1 MLRIRQS
8 ARVQQGETSGAAPAP
23 FLSRTVSFADLLA
36 ADPTVSQYISAL
48 EAEQCLES
56 SLAQRM
62 SITDWR
68 AVLPSGA
75 PYGHCVRLHEIAER
89 SSQYEVVPPDSSAG
103 WKFYARLFGTR
114 AVNDNHVLEF
124 TYRNLESL
132 MIMTSLFLI
141 IAVDSLLS
149 LPPCPPATDGG
160 CSGLLWADAAL
171 WLIAVVLLFVGAGS
185 SFGLLCYHGMFLT
198 PATAAQHIFH
208 NWMTE
213 AVPTQTWT
221 LGLFALW
228 GGVGIRIIV
237 LASPD
242 DSRGHVV
249 LPVLMGS
256 LVFFMLFFWPL
267 LLSQHL
273 GISFFSA
280 ISEGMRANLALYSR
294 KIPHGK
300 QRVCAPTAKAGVTP
314 L

>member
-48 EAEQCLES
+48 EAEQCLET

-171 WLIAVVLLFVGAGS
+171 WLSAVVFLFFGATS
-185 SFGLLCYHGMFLT
+185 SFVLLCYHGMFLT

-213 AVPTQTWT
+213 ALPIHFWFF
-221 LGLFALW
+221 GLFALW
-228 GGVGIRIIV
+228 GATGVRVIA

-242 DSRGHVV
+242 DSRGYVV
-249 LPVLMGS
+249 LSVLVGS
-256 LVFFMLFFWPL
+256 ASFITLFFWPL
-267 LLSQHL
+267 IISQHL
-273 GISFFSA
+273 GISFFSS
-280 ISEGMRANLALYSR
+280 ISEAVWANVALHSR
-294 KIPHGK
+294 KIPTPEKSGAASGYH
-300 QRVCAPTAKAGVTP
+300 QRG
-314 L
+314 